1 MAKEVMTPQEELLE
15 SAQSQTEIFI
25 EKNSKM
31 VGIAIVV
38 IFAIAIAVFGYKKVI
53 SEPRLNKAQEL
64 LYQAQYNF
72 EQTTPD
78 YTIALNGD
86 ENTPGFAEV
95 AEQYGNTPAGNLAK
109 MYAAACAL
117 RLGDFDAAE
126 NYINGFKSVK
136 GVPGEM
142 VNAMAIGIKGEIAV
156 EKDDFAK
163 AASLFEKAANE
174 SKNEF
179 SAPMYLRKAALA
191 YSAAGNEAKAQQCY
205 ETIEKEYPR
214 SLDAREAMKN
224 LTE

>member
-163 AASLFEKAANE
+163 AASLFEKAAAE
-174 SKNEF
+174 SNNDF
-179 SAPMYLRKAALA
+179 STPMYLRKAALA

>member
-78 YTIALNGD
+78 FAVALNGD

-163 AASLFEKAANE
+163 AASLFEKAAKE
-174 SKNEF
+174 SDNEF

>member
-174 SKNEF
+174 SKNDF